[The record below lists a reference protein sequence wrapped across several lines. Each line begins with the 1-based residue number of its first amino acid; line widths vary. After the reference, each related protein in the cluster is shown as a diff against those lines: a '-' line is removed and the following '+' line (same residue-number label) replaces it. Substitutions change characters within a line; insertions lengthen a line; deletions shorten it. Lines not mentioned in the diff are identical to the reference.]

1 METPTDPALSY
12 RGSRFT
18 KQDHA
23 NAFFTHARCK
33 ILWTVHRRISSTKRI
48 CVMSCVSFAD
58 ACCLFG
64 DYWVICPRPISLS
77 SILLEFL
84 RVSWPEVY
92 HCGDWRCLV
101 FVFSVSSIF
110 CFSPAVLL
118 DLAPP
123 QPWLDWLDRT
133 TTPSEM
139 NCCFLFFSH
148 PPLFVGRS
156 WLSLATCTSRGTRR
170 MMTTT
175 LALRWTRDWHWKTCT
190 RRTHIACGALF
201 SRGPCPANTARR
213 IALCRLEH
221 WLRCSHIVR
230 ARLFCET
237 FSSSALALRWSE
249 GFRLNDRSSTQT
261 RSGCLLKWSFFRTE
275 LLVANYG
282 RICLS
287 VW

>member
-139 NCCFLFFSH
+139 NCCFLFF
-148 PPLFVGRS
+148 L
-156 WLSLATCTSRGTRR
+156 T
-170 MMTTT
+170 
-175 LALRWTRDWHWKTCT
+175 
-190 RRTHIACGALF
+190 
-201 SRGPCPANTARR
+201 
-213 IALCRLEH
+213 
-221 WLRCSHIVR
+221 
-230 ARLFCET
+230 RLF
-237 FSSSALALRWSE
+237 LW
-249 GFRLNDRSSTQT
+249 GGV
-261 RSGCLLKWSFFRTE
+261 GCH
-275 LLVANYG
+275 
-282 RICLS
+282 
-287 VW
+287 